1 MNKIV
6 LSNSRPRVFFDLE
19 LHSDVWD
26 KDLAFEKGK
35 SYLIEAES
43 GTGKSSL
50 FSFIYGYRNDFL
62 GNIYFDE
69 RNVNDIAFKEW
80 DDIRKTKLSL
90 LFQELRLFPE
100 LTAFEN
106 IELKNQLTR
115 HKSHEEIVSMLELL
129 GIGDKKNIPC
139 AKLSWGQQQRVAI
152 IRSLCQPYQ
161 FLLFDEPISHL
172 DDKNAAIIADLVEKE
187 AKAQD
192 AAIIVSSI
200 GKQLPLPYHQRFA
213 L

>member
-1 MNKIV
+1 MNTIV

-26 KDLAFEKGK
+26 KHLTFEKGK
-35 SYLIEAES
+35 FYLIEAES

-62 GNIYFDE
+62 GSIYFDE
-69 RNVNDIAFKEW
+69 HNVNDVMLKEW
-80 DDIRKTKLSL
+80 DDIRRTKLSL

-106 IELKNQLTR
+106 IELKNQLTH
-115 HKSHEEIVSMLELL
+115 HKSQEEIVAMLDLL
-129 GIGDKKNIPC
+129 GIGDKKDIPC

-152 IRSLCQPYQ
+152 IRALCQPYQ

>member
-1 MNKIV
+1 MNKII
-6 LSNSRPRVFFDLE
+6 LSNSRPKVFFDLE

-26 KDLAFEKGK
+26 KNLTFELGK
-35 SYLIEAES
+35 FYLIEAES

-62 GNIYFDE
+62 GNIHFDG
-69 RNVNDIAFKEW
+69 RDVNDIPLVEW
-80 DDIRKTKLSL
+80 DEIRKTQLSL

-106 IELKNQLTR
+106 IELKNQLTNY
-115 HKSHEEIVSMLELL
+115 KSHDEIVNLLQLL
-129 GIGDKKNIPC
+129 GIGDKKDIPC
-139 AKLSWGQQQRVAI
+139 AKLSWGQQQRVAV
-152 IRSLCQPYQ
+152 IRSLCQPYK

-187 AKAQD
+187 AKAQN
-192 AAIIVSSI
+192 AAVIVSSI
-200 GKQLPLPYHQRFA
+200 GKQLPLPYHQRYA

>member
-1 MNKIV
+1 MNKII
-6 LSNSRPRVFFDLE
+6 LSNSRPKVFFDLE

-26 KDLAFEKGK
+26 KDLTFEKGK
-35 SYLIEAES
+35 FYLIEAES

-50 FSFIYGYRNDFL
+50 FSFIYGYRNDYS
-62 GNIYFDE
+62 GTISFDE
-69 RNVNDIAFKEW
+69 RNLANIPTQEW
-80 DDIRKTKLSL
+80 DGIRKNQLSL

-106 IELKNQLTR
+106 IELKNQLTNY
-115 HKSHEEIVSMLELL
+115 KSHEEITQLLELL
-129 GIGDKKNIPC
+129 GIGDKKNTPC

-152 IRSLCQPYQ
+152 IRTLCQPYD

-172 DDKNAAIIADLVEKE
+172 DDRNGEIIAELVTKEAQKQNAAV
-187 AKAQD
+187 
-192 AAIIVSSI
+192 IVSSI
-200 GKQLPLPYHQRFA
+200 GKQLPLPYNQRFA

>member
-1 MNKIV
+1 MNKIT

-19 LHSDVWD
+19 LHSEVWD
-26 KDLAFEKGK
+26 KELTFERGK
-35 SYLIEAES
+35 FYLIEAES

-62 GNIYFDE
+62 GKFSFDN
-69 RNVNDIAFKEW
+69 RDVNDIPLIEW
-80 DDIRKTKLSL
+80 DEIRKTKISL

-106 IELKNQLTR
+106 IELKNQLTH
-115 HKSHEEIVSMLELL
+115 HKTHDEIIDLLKLL
-129 GIGDKKNIPC
+129 GIGDKKDIPC
-139 AKLSWGQQQRVAI
+139 ATLSWGQQQRVAV
-152 IRSLCQPYQ
+152 IRALCQPYD

-187 AKAQD
+187 AKAKN
-192 AAIIVSSI
+192 AAVIVSSI